1 MSTLSP
7 VKGTQSSD
15 PQAMKRWAAEDVAIA
30 MGLLRECP
38 YHGQPFK
45 TRPTPVSSK
54 ALVAGLIDPL
64 DPSVQVFKGD
74 TRELLK
80 AVERVTHDYGERC
93 DICAASERD
102 EYD

>member
-1 MSTLSP
+1 MSALSLSE
-7 VKGTQSSD
+7 GTQSSD
-15 PQAMKRWAAEDVAIA
+15 LQIVKQWAAEDVAIA

-45 TRPTPVSSK
+45 TKRTPLTSAV
-54 ALVAGLIDPL
+54 AAGLIDPL

-74 TRELLK
+74 TRELLN

-93 DICAASERD
+93 DMCAASEHD